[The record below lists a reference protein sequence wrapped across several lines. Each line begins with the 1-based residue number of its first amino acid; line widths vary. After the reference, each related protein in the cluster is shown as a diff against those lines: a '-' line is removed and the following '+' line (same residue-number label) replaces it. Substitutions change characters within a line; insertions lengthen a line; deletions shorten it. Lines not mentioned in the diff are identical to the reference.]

1 MPEEPE
7 FSLEDLP
14 IKLFINRTQNFKRKH
29 VKIFSNN
36 SLFHGYAFY

>member
-7 FSLEDLP
+7 FSLEDRP
-14 IKLFINRTQNFKRKH
+14 IKLFINHTQNLERKY

-36 SLFHGYAFY
+36 SLFHCYAFY